1 MVDSLSIRQ
10 RSRHAFSKLPRPSR
24 RTVLYGLLIVLMLIF
39 ASLIVTTSR
48 WLRASRID
56 LTTDQLY
63 TLTPGTLH
71 IIDTLH
77 RPLKITLYFSDH
89 AARDLPQLRSYEQRV
104 SEMLQEMVAR
114 SHGRIQLQ
122 IIDPVPYSD
131 DEASAEGSGL
141 TAASGGT
148 NGERMFFGLAGT
160 TVAAT
165 TEGAPADTAAYG
177 DASEERPVERAL
189 SIPFFDPAREAFLEY
204 DMAKLLY
211 ELNQTSKPEI
221 GVISSLPIN
230 GNPVLGE
237 QPWAVVQQLGQLFDV
252 KTLDAAT
259 LKQVDEKIKV
269 LLLIQPRHLS
279 ADAQYAIDQYVLRG
293 GHLAVF
299 VDPDAELDTGS
310 DASTLAS
317 GGQPDQSSDLPRL
330 FAAWGVLFDP
340 TKVVLDR
347 ARMLSIEQG
356 GNSFNH
362 PAMLGLGSQEL
373 NRNDVITASLQRIN
387 VSNAGHFDLAPNART
402 RLIPLF
408 QSSAEAEL
416 VSTQRVMAASSDPT
430 QLLQDYKP
438 DNARYV
444 LAARLRGPFNSAFPE
459 RAAQA
464 GHLSVSVP
472 NAEVLL
478 VADTD
483 MLSDRLWVEPQ
494 NILGQTMLRV
504 FANNGDFVTDLVDN
518 LSGSSALLSIRG
530 RSTSQRPFTRV
541 QALRNV
547 ADQKFLQKE
556 RELEQQLAE
565 TRRRLEELQPAKGS
579 QPSTATNEQRREIEQ
594 FRQRQLAINK
604 ELRDVQHQLNA
615 EIDRLGF
622 RLKFINIVLVPILV
636 IAFGLLYGWRRSRR
650 SRERQ

>member
-1 MVDSLSIRQ
+1 MASATSITDRL
-10 RSRHAFSKLPRPSR
+10 RRPSR
-24 RTVLYGLLIVLMLIF
+24 RAILYGMLGLLMLIF
-39 ASLIVTTSR
+39 GTLIVTTSR
-48 WLRASRID
+48 WVRASRID
-56 LTTDQLY
+56 LTADQLY

-71 IIDTLH
+71 IIDTLQ

-148 NGERMFFGLAGT
+148 NGERMFFGLAGAA
-160 TVAAT
+160 VAASNDAT
-165 TEGAPADTAAYG
+165 GETDAAE
-177 DASEERPVERAL
+177 DRPVERAL
-189 SIPFFDPAREAFLEY
+189 SIAFFDPAREAFLEY
-204 DMAKLLY
+204 DVAKLLY
-211 ELNQTSKPEI
+211 ELNQSSKPEI

-237 QPWAVVQQLGQLFDV
+237 QPWAVVQQLGQLFDIR
-252 KTLDAAT
+252 TLDPNA
-259 LKQVDEKIKV
+259 LQQIDPNIKV

-299 VDPDAELDTGS
+299 VDPDAELDTGA
-310 DASTLAS
+310 DASTLVG

-330 FAAWGVLFDP
+330 FAAWGVVFDP
-340 TKVVLDR
+340 HKVVLDR

-373 NRNDVITASLQRIN
+373 NRNDVITASLQRID

-416 VSTQRVMAASSDPT
+416 VSTQRVIAAASDPT
-430 QLLQDYKP
+430 VLLQDYRP
-438 DNARYV
+438 DNAHYV
-444 LAARLRGPFNSAFPE
+444 LAARLQGPFVSAFPE
-459 RAAQA
+459 RATQA
-464 GHLSVSVP
+464 GHLATSAP
-472 NAEVLL
+472 NAEVVL

-504 FANNGDFVTDLVDN
+504 FANNGDFVTNLVDN

-556 RELEQQLAE
+556 RELEQELAE
-565 TRRRLEELQPAKGS
+565 TRRRLEELQPAKGT
-579 QPSTATNEQRREIEQ
+579 QPGSASTEQRREIEQ

-622 RLKFINIVLVPILV
+622 RLKFINIVLVPMLV
-636 IAFGLLYGWRRSRR
+636 ITFGLLYGWRRSRR
-650 SRERQ
+650 SRERRA

>member
-165 TEGAPADTAAYG
+165 TEGAPADTAADG

-310 DASTLAS
+310 DA
-317 GGQPDQSSDLPRL
+317 
-330 FAAWGVLFDP
+330 
-340 TKVVLDR
+340 
-347 ARMLSIEQG
+347 
-356 GNSFNH
+356 
-362 PAMLGLGSQEL
+362 
-373 NRNDVITASLQRIN
+373 
-387 VSNAGHFDLAPNART
+387 
-402 RLIPLF
+402 
-408 QSSAEAEL
+408 
-416 VSTQRVMAASSDPT
+416 
-430 QLLQDYKP
+430 
-438 DNARYV
+438 
-444 LAARLRGPFNSAFPE
+444 
-459 RAAQA
+459 
-464 GHLSVSVP
+464 
-472 NAEVLL
+472 
-478 VADTD
+478 
-483 MLSDRLWVEPQ
+483 
-494 NILGQTMLRV
+494 
-504 FANNGDFVTDLVDN
+504 
-518 LSGSSALLSIRG
+518 
-530 RSTSQRPFTRV
+530 
-541 QALRNV
+541 
-547 ADQKFLQKE
+547 
-556 RELEQQLAE
+556 
-565 TRRRLEELQPAKGS
+565 
-579 QPSTATNEQRREIEQ
+579 
-594 FRQRQLAINK
+594 
-604 ELRDVQHQLNA
+604 
-615 EIDRLGF
+615 
-622 RLKFINIVLVPILV
+622 
-636 IAFGLLYGWRRSRR
+636 
-650 SRERQ
+650 